1 MYPFFMTVLFRMTNI
16 KGELRCSPQD
26 ERRQWPSGAPL
37 LAVMA
42 LMVAMAAACGPRGPS
57 TAGEPQPP
65 RPACEGCPIL
75 RLFAK
80 EYAFEAERVAGPVY
94 RDGAALAVTAGR
106 TLIASRNIG
115 RQAHT
120 LRIAGSGV
128 DYTTPAMGV
137 GQENFFVAD
146 LAPGE
151 YEVESREEG
160 NRQRGMWMRL
170 TVRE

>member
-1 MYPFFMTVLFRMTNI
+1 M
-16 KGELRCSPQD
+16 
-26 ERRQWPSGAPL
+26 APL
-37 LAVMA
+37 PAVAALALSV
-42 LMVAMAAACGPRGPS
+42 LAAACGLRGPS
-57 TAGEPQPP
+57 TVGEPQPP
-65 RPACEGCPIL
+65 PPACDGCAVL

-94 RDGAALAVTAGR
+94 RDGAALAVGTGR

-115 RQAHT
+115 RQVHILSIT
-120 LRIAGSGV
+120 GPGV
-128 DYTTPAMGV
+128 DYTTPVMGV

-151 YEVESREEG
+151 YEVQSREDG

-170 TVRE
+170 AVQ